1 VILIDA
7 RNGVVTQSRRHTYI
21 ASLVGIPHLVVAVN
35 KMDLVSYSRDV
46 FGKIREE
53 FGRFAAGLNFHNII
67 YVPVSALKGD
77 MVVDRGEN
85 LPWYEG
91 PALMELLENIDI
103 DHDLNLDDFRFPVQW
118 VCRPGTDEHHDFRG
132 YMGRIESGAL
142 TVGDPIA
149 VLPSGRSSRIKQIL
163 TLEGELTRAFAPQS
177 VTLLLED
184 DIDISRGDMIVRS
197 GDSVSMANQF
207 DADIC
212 WLSEQPLDLRRKYAI
227 KHTTK
232 TAKAFIAQ
240 IQYRVDVNTLEHIN
254 GISQLQMN
262 DIARVGVK
270 VQQPLVI
277 DSYARNRATGSFIV
291 IDDATHSTVAA
302 GMIV

>member
-1 VILIDA
+1 
-7 RNGVVTQSRRHTYI
+7 
-21 ASLVGIPHLVVAVN
+21 
-35 KMDLVSYSRDV
+35 MYSMISAKNSA
-46 FGKIREE
+46 GLP
-53 FGRFAAGLNFHNII
+53 AGLNFRDII
-67 YVPVSALKGD
+67 YLPISALKGD

-85 LPWYEG
+85 MPWYDG

-142 TVGDPIA
+142 KVGDPIV
-149 VLPSGRSSRIKQIL
+149 VLPSGRSSHIKQIL
-163 TLEGELTRAFAPQS
+163 TLEGELKRAVAPQS

-184 DIDISRGDMIVRS
+184 DIDISRGDMIVKN
-197 GDSVSMANQF
+197 GDMVSVAKQF

-212 WLSEQPLDLRRKYAI
+212 WLSEQPLDMQRKYAI

-232 TAKAFIAQ
+232 TAKAFISQ
-240 IQYRVDVNTLEHIN
+240 IQYRVDVNTLQRVD
-254 GISQLQMN
+254 GIARLQMN

-270 VQQPLVI
+270 VQQSLVI
-277 DSYARNRATGSFIV
+277 ESYARNRATGSFIM
-291 IDDATHSTVAA
+291 IDDATHNTVAA